1 MGTRIIAIIAL
12 ILCLLLVCFYRPAM
26 LAARDGFDLWL
37 EVVMP
42 ALFPFMVCTSI
53 LQRSG
58 TFNLNKNKRSN
69 GRFSGPA
76 VPLLLTC
83 CLSGAPSG
91 ARLSGMLMESGA
103 LCQHDA
109 MRLSAICNLASP
121 MFITGSLCTSMLGIP
136 SLAVPI
142 CIAHYGSAFLT
153 LLLSGLKIPYNGQ
166 RKLKASKPPYQ
177 TTCHKGPAVIASG
190 IGDGISAMLNICGTI
205 IFFMVL
211 ICILRESG
219 ALDLI
224 STVFSWLFS
233 AIGLHSGL
241 AEPFVVG
248 LFEMTN
254 GCRLLSGIAVPAHML
269 ASIAA
274 FIITFGGAC
283 VYIQS
288 MSFILLKTGQ
298 FFLLKLIQAIL
309 AAIIAYLV
317 TPLFISTSV
326 AASGTAD
333 DRLLIN
339 AAATGLAIA
348 SSLLGIVSVLLLSRL
363 LGYRKLTKT

>member
-58 TFNLNKNKRSN
+58 TFNLNKNKRSK

-83 CLSGAPSG
+83 CISGAPSG

-103 LCQHDA
+103 LCQRDA

-121 MFITGSLCTSMLGIP
+121 MFITGSLCTSMLGVP

-153 LLLSGLKIPYNGQ
+153 LLLSGLKNPYNGECNP
-166 RKLKASKPPYQ
+166 KASNPHQ
-177 TTCHKGPAVIASG
+177 TNCQKGPAVIASG
-190 IGDGISAMLNICGTI
+190 IGDGVSAMLNICGTI

-233 AIGLHSGL
+233 AVGLHSGL

-254 GCRLLSGIAVPAHML
+254 GCRLLSGIAGPAHMI
-269 ASIAA
+269 ASVAA
-274 FIITFGGAC
+274 FMITFGGAC

-288 MSFILLKTGQ
+288 MSFIQLKTGQ
-298 FFLLKLIQAIL
+298 FFLLKLIQAVI
-309 AAIIAYLV
+309 AAVIAYLV
-317 TPLFISTSV
+317 TPLFISASV

-333 DRLLIN
+333 DGLLIN

-363 LGYRKLTKT
+363 LGYRRLNKS

>member
-12 ILCLLLVCFYRPAM
+12 LLCLLLVCFYRPAM

-58 TFNLNKNKRSN
+58 TFNLNSNKRSK

-83 CLSGAPSG
+83 CISGAPSG

-103 LCQHDA
+103 LCQGDA

-121 MFITGSLCTSMLGIP
+121 MFITGSLCTSMLGVP
-136 SLAVPI
+136 SLAIPI

-153 LLLSGLKIPYNGQ
+153 LLLSGLKSPYNGEC
-166 RKLKASKPPYQ
+166 KPKPSNPCQ
-177 TTCHKGPAVIASG
+177 TCQKGPAVVASG

-219 ALDLI
+219 ALNLI
-224 STVFSWLFS
+224 NAAFSWLFS
-233 AIGLHSGL
+233 AIGLDSGL

-254 GCRLLSGIAVPAHML
+254 GCRLLTGIAAPAHMI

-274 FIITFGGAC
+274 FVITFGGAC

-288 MSFILLKTGQ
+288 MSFIQLKTGQ
-298 FFLLKLIQAIL
+298 FFLFKLIQAIL
-309 AAIIAYLV
+309 AAVIAYLV

-326 AASGTAD
+326 TASGRTD

-363 LGYRKLTKT
+363 LGYRRLTKT

>member
-1 MGTRIIAIIAL
+1 MGTRLIAIIAL
-12 ILCLLLVCFYRPAM
+12 LLCLLLVCFYRPAM

-58 TFNLNKNKRSN
+58 TFNLNKKKRSK
-69 GRFSGPA
+69 GKLSGPA

-83 CLSGAPSG
+83 CISGAPSG

-103 LCQHDA
+103 LCQSDA

-121 MFITGSLCTSMLGIP
+121 MFITGSLCTSILGVP
-136 SLAVPI
+136 SLAIPI
-142 CIAHYGSAFLT
+142 CIAHYGSAFVT
-153 LLLSGLKIPYNGQ
+153 LLLSSLKSPYNGEC
-166 RKLKASKPPYQ
+166 KPKASDDPYQ
-177 TTCHKGPAVIASG
+177 TCQKGPAVIASG
-190 IGDGISAMLNICGTI
+190 IGDGVSAMLNICGTI

-224 STVFSWLFS
+224 SSVFSWLFS
-233 AIGLHSGL
+233 AIGLNSGL

-254 GCRLLSGIAVPAHML
+254 GCRLLSGITAPAHMI
-269 ASIAA
+269 ASVAA
-274 FIITFGGAC
+274 FVITFGGTC

-288 MSFILLKTGQ
+288 MSFIQLKAGQ
-298 FFLLKLIQAIL
+298 FFLFKLIQAVL
-309 AAIIAYLV
+309 AAAIAYFI
-317 TPLFISTSV
+317 TPLFISASV
-326 AASGTAD
+326 TASGTAD
-333 DRLLIN
+333 GRLIIN

-363 LGYRKLTKT
+363 LGYKRLTKT